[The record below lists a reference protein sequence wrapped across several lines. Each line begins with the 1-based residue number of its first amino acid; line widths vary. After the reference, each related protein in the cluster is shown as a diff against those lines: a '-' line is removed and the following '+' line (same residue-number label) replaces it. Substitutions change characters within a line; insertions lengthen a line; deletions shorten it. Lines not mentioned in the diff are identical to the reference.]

1 MLGIIQKQKK
11 NLKMLTDL
19 SDKELLTTY
28 ENSDIVTHKYH
39 FDRDKYL
46 SIDDKIKL
54 LDLEAIRAELLEFN
68 RNFWT
73 TGTEEGITKAIN
85 DALAWHKLQSLIRT
99 QMLYYD
105 EVINLIRILELSN
118 DEIWKRKEKLGQLY
132 MYTQIKLGGEM
143 NIQSLAELEE
153 EPKQPWYRFYK
164 EEKKIEKIPNS
175 TQILE
180 IKNALKEV
188 PQIKKKVCEY
198 IRNQNQQFRAIE
210 DILEKF
216 RAIELERDLSE
227 EEISRIIDVEDEK
240 SSKTESIKNYLS
252 RTLNL
257 KTQFEEVNLKTEEF
271 KDEEEEDEE
280 EDEEEEDGQDGQ
292 DRQEYL
298 GQEQYGLDNLGQ
310 DTPYEI
316 LHDWFWGWWGY
327 PPTYTVP
334 GLT

>member
-1 MLGIIQKQKK
+1 MSRKFR
-11 NLKMLTDL
+11 NLSVTDL

-28 ENSDIVTHKYH
+28 ENSDIVTHKLH
-39 FDRDKYL
+39 FNRDKYL
-46 SIDDKIKL
+46 SIDEKIEL

-73 TGTEEGITKAIN
+73 TGTEKGITKAIK

-105 EVINLIRILELSN
+105 EVIDLIRILELSN

-153 EPKQPWYRFYK
+153 EPKQPWYSSFYK
-164 EEKKIEKIPNS
+164 EEEKIEKIPNS

-180 IKNALKEV
+180 IENALEEV

-198 IRNQNQQFRAIE
+198 IRKQIQEFRAIE

-216 RAIELERDLSE
+216 RAIELKHDLLE
-227 EEISRIIDVEDEK
+227 EENSTIIDVEDEK
-240 SSKTESIKNYLS
+240 SSNTESIKRYLS
-252 RTLNL
+252 RTLDL
-257 KTQFEEVNLKTEEF
+257 TQFEEVNLKTQFEE
-271 KDEEEEDEE
+271 EEEEDEE
-280 EDEEEEDGQDGQ
+280 EDGEEEEEKQDENDKYFGQGT
-292 DRQEYL
+292 
-298 GQEQYGLDNLGQ
+298 YGKGTWLDNKWEPTLGERLY
-310 DTPYEI
+310 DS
-316 LHDWFWGWWGY
+316 FWGLFGE
-327 PPTYTVP
+327 PPYYT
-334 GLT
+334 